1 MKYSI
6 KRGISKVIKGM
17 IIFALPVLANEFIIE
32 YPQIAQL
39 TVGGL
44 LLGLV
49 NLIKIKLGARA
60 KFL

>member
-6 KRGISKVIKGM
+6 KIGIKKVIKGM
-17 IIFALPVLANEFIIE
+17 IIFALPVLFNQFIVE